1 MSVPRATALRGMLPW
16 LALAALVVVADQV
29 SKAQVQAL
37 LALPGDSLR
46 IAPFLNLVLAY
57 NRGAAFSFLSGAGGW
72 QGPLFIAIATGASVA
87 IVWALAGHWQQR
99 LLALALALVLG
110 GALGNLVD
118 RLHLGHVVD
127 FVDFHVSWLAP
138 LFPGGHFPAFN
149 LADSAITCG
158 AALLILVE
166 VLRARHRTPA

>member
-1 MSVPRATALRGMLPW
+1 MSAPRATALRGTLPW
-16 LALAALVVVADQV
+16 LALAAVVVLADQL
-29 SKAQVQAL
+29 SKAQVLAL
-37 LALPGDSLR
+37 LALPGNSMS
-46 IAPFLNLVLAY
+46 ITPFFNLALAY

-72 QGPLFIAIATGASVA
+72 QGPLFIAIALGASAA
-87 IVWALAGHWQQR
+87 IVWALASCWQQR

-118 RLHLGHVVD
+118 RLRLGHVVD
-127 FVDFHVSWLAP
+127 FLDFHWPWLAP

-158 AALLILVE
+158 AGLLIVVE
-166 VLRARHRTPA
+166 LLRARRQSST